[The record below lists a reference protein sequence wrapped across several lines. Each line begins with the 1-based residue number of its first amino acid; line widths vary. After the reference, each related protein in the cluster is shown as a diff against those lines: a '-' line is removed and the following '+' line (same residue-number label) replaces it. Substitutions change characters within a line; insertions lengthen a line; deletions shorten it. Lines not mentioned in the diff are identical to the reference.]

1 MRFFFCPSIMWVFKT
16 SYTQV
21 VLKGS
26 KGKCH
31 QPWFLWRFKL
41 LLKREGKCKIIR
53 GNNGKMHEQITWLDK
68 KLWNM
73 LSKSAD
79 ITTNPLIAFWSST
92 NVNRMTFNNL
102 LNLSHSC
109 NAQFFCVMSSK
120 KWFSNSDLKNI
131 DKYCHFWLKN

>member
-1 MRFFFCPSIMWVFKT
+1 
-16 SYTQV
+16 
-21 VLKGS
+21 
-26 KGKCH
+26 
-31 QPWFLWRFKL
+31 
-41 LLKREGKCKIIR
+41 
-53 GNNGKMHEQITWLDK
+53 MHEQITWLDK

-109 NAQFFCVMSSK
+109 NAQFFVRCQE
-120 KWFSNSDLKNI
+120 KNGFI
-131 DKYCHFWLKN
+131 IVI